1 MVAALKPSTSA
12 RAEAGTPS
20 LSAAPRT
27 ALVRIL
33 PASGWTRG
41 SCVRAGMSDS
51 YLSTE
56 RSTTKSFQ
64 GNKVPDTAP
73 TAAGL
78 GITLTSL
85 WGRRAEIERDD
96 LIRIIEDW
104 AMEPVE
110 AHALFPP
117 ERPAS
122 PAARAFID
130 YLAPQL

>member
-1 MVAALKPSTSA
+1 
-12 RAEAGTPS
+12 
-20 LSAAPRT
+20 
-27 ALVRIL
+27 
-33 PASGWTRG
+33 
-41 SCVRAGMSDS
+41 MSDS

-64 GNKVPDTAP
+64 GNKVPDTAVAAA
-73 TAAGL
+73 TAGL

-85 WGRRAEIERDD
+85 WGCRAKIEPGD

-117 ERPAS
+117 GRAAS

-130 YLAPQL
+130 YLAPQRRRGGRMIGRCGGVH